1 MNFITYLGLM
11 ILIPKDY
18 NQPIINNQALKIY
31 LKRIKTLKVIFYN
44 INLIYLENDIT
55 ESIMYKNLF

>member
-1 MNFITYLGLM
+1 M
-11 ILIPKDY
+11 ILMPMEY

-31 LKRIKTLKVIFYN
+31 LKLIKTLKVIFYN